1 MVIVIKTGTP
11 EAAIRQLLAQLAA
24 QNVKGGCVA
33 GPDGILLPLV
43 GDTWRLDP
51 NMLQGLPYVQEVRRL
66 TPAYR
71 LAGRAAHPANTVV
84 AVGDAKI
91 GEKFCMIAG
100 PCAVESAP
108 QMAAVAQS
116 VKESGAQLLRGGAF
130 KPRTS
135 PYTFQGLEKAG
146 LDLLVQAGRDA
157 GLPVVTEITDI
168 SQLDLLADVDVL
180 QVGARNMQNYALL
193 KALGQLRRP
202 VLLKRGLSATVEEFL
217 LAAEYLL
224 SGGNE
229 QVILC
234 ERGVRS
240 GVSAARA
247 ALDVSAI
254 PVLKR
259 ATHLPVLVDPSHAA
273 GRSEL
278 VLPLALAAAAAGADG
293 LMVEVHDRPA
303 CALSDGGPAVSSGS
317 CLPPSPPSSPT
328 PGGLTRSK
336 HSPPHQAMFLS
347 QKVGTP
353 RRRTQRAP
361 AKRANRHAAIPLAAQ
376 RHFLG
381 ARLTPAKPK
390 HRKALEGPL
399 PTSVPYECPMPRQH
413 TCSG

>member
-1 MVIVIKTGTP
+1 M
-11 EAAIRQLLAQLAA
+11 
-24 QNVKGGCVA
+24 
-33 GPDGILLPLV
+33 
-43 GDTWRLDP
+43 
-51 NMLQGLPYVQEVRRL
+51 
-66 TPAYR
+66 
-71 LAGRAAHPANTVV
+71 
-84 AVGDAKI
+84 
-91 GEKFCMIAG
+91 
-100 PCAVESAP
+100 ESAP

-146 LDLLVQAGRDA
+146 LDLLVQAGRTA

-180 QVGARNMQNYALL
+180 QVGARNMQNYTLL

-303 CALSDGGPAVSSGS
+303 CALSDGGQSLTCLQFRELSAAVAAL
-317 CLPPSPPSSPT
+317 LPYAWRPDT
-328 PGGLTRSK
+328 
-336 HSPPHQAMFLS
+336 F
-347 QKVGTP
+347 
-353 RRRTQRAP
+353 
-361 AKRANRHAAIPLAAQ
+361 
-376 RHFLG
+376 
-381 ARLTPAKPK
+381 
-390 HRKALEGPL
+390 
-399 PTSVPYECPMPRQH
+399 
-413 TCSG
+413 